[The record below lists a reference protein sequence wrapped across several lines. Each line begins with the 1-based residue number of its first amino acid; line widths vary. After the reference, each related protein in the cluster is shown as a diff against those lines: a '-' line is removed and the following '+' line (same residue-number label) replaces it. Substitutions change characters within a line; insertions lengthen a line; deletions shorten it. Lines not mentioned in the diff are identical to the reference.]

1 MLNIDSKYLK
11 WLSLCLLTLTCFSI
25 NATVKAPQ
33 TLTIAI
39 LVFSAEQRQAFE
51 EVAYNFERQSPNT
64 NIQFIIA
71 NDSSY
76 KKNMQ
81 RWLEG
86 PSDVDILHWGWTAQL
101 RENAEK
107 GLVYPVTKLWQSLNI
122 PSNIKDYINPL
133 ITVNDQ
139 VYGLPYSSAIWGIY
153 YRKSLFQQLNLAP
166 PNNWQELIK
175 LCKAFTNHNIPAF
188 ALGTAQHWPVAAWF
202 DYLNLRLNGLSYHQG
217 VMAGKVP
224 FTSPKIRRVF
234 EHWKQLIDN
243 KCFIDKPHY
252 FDEKNVL
259 PLLYR
264 NQAAMLLSGS
274 FTMSQI
280 SAEIRDDFDMFSFP
294 IISADVEVTEQMP
307 TDLLIIPETSKHKPL
322 AKQFL
327 RYLAQSK
334 SLDWF
339 NQRINFISPL
349 GQVFPE
355 QSPLLKR
362 SISIMNKADN
372 FLQFYDRETII
383 PFTKP
388 TVEIMSSFVET
399 GNIDATL
406 LALERIRSHVFD
418 IKKAV
423 N

>member
-1 MLNIDSKYLK
+1 MLNFYTKHFKL
-11 WLSLCLLTLTCFSI
+11 LTLCLLTFISLST
-25 NATVKAPQ
+25 NAASKAPQ
-33 TLTIAI
+33 TLTIAL

-51 EVAYNFERQSPNT
+51 EVAHQFERQYPNT
-64 NIQFIIA
+64 NIHFIIA

-81 RWLEG
+81 RWLEE
-86 PSDVDILHWGWTAQL
+86 PSDVDILHWAWTAQL
-101 RENAEK
+101 RENAHK
-107 GLVYPVTKLWQSLNI
+107 GLVYPLTKLWHSLNL
-122 PSNIKDYINPL
+122 SSSIKGYISPL
-133 ITVNDQ
+133 ITVNEQ
-139 VYGLPYSSAIWGIY
+139 VYGLPYSSAIWGVY
-153 YRKSLFQQLNLAP
+153 YRKSLFQQFNLAP
-166 PNNWQELIK
+166 PTNWSQLVT
-175 LCKAFTNHNIPAF
+175 LCQTLSKQNIPAF

-202 DYLNLRLNGLSYHQG
+202 DYINLRLNGLNYHQD
-217 VMAGKVP
+217 VMAGKES
-224 FTSPKIRRVF
+224 FSSRKMRRVF

-252 FDEKNVL
+252 FNEKNVL

-294 IISADVEVTEQMP
+294 IISADVEVIEQMP
-307 TDLLIIPETSKHKPL
+307 TDMLIIPEASKHKPL
-322 AKQFL
+322 AEKFL
-327 RYLAQSK
+327 RYLAQSRL
-334 SLDWF
+334 LDWF
-339 NQRINFISPL
+339 NHRINFISPL

-362 SISIMNKADN
+362 SIAIMNKADN

-388 TVEIMSSFVET
+388 TVEVMSSFVET

-406 LALERIRSHVFD
+406 LALEKIRLHIFRQ
-418 IKKAV
+418 KKGG
-423 N
+423 